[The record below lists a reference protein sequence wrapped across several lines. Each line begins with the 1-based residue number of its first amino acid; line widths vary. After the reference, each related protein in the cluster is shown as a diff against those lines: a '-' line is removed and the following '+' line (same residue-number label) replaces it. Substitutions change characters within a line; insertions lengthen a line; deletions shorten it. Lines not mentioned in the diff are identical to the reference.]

1 MRKYLLNQEI
11 PNLFRLMN
19 EGESSVFLY
28 PAILTKEMKR
38 VTGKALD
45 SVLGVD
51 MQKEILQD
59 FILNSPKWVHELR
72 YFLLH

>member
-1 MRKYLLNQEI
+1 
-11 PNLFRLMN
+11 MN

-45 SVLGVD
+45 SVRGVD

-59 FILNSPKWVHELR
+59 FILNSPK
-72 YFLLH
+72 